1 MPTLE
6 KEYIETGK
14 VRFIYRPLGDF
25 ANDRSSRLTAES
37 LYCAGEQGKFW
48 EMHDWLYANESRWLN
63 AGDVVATFVS
73 TAAPE
78 IGLDGTKLGSCLNQ
92 ERYSSRVIGFVND
105 ATSRNIYRTPTFL
118 VNGRLLEGALPI
130 EQFRAAIEEALQK

>member
-1 MPTLE
+1 MPLLE

-25 ANDRSSRLTAES
+25 VKDRSSRLTAES

-48 EMHDWLYANESRWLN
+48 EMHDWLYANEARWLN
-63 AGDVVATFVS
+63 TDDVAATFVS

-78 IGLDGTKLGSCLNQ
+78 IGLDGARLSNCLNQ
-92 ERYSSRVIGFVND
+92 ERYYSRVISFVDD
-105 ATSRNIYRTPTFL
+105 ATQRNIYSTPTFL